1 MKTRYFDDTG
11 KEHDTR
17 ESAQQA
23 DAKNRRAGIN
33 YANPSGLWHVTTEGD
48 CEGKS
53 ITDLGTHEGFLDV
66 IAHQLAY
73 KSYYSLQFTRVN
85 PASLTAVKSNTK
97 SVNVTLDIASG
108 TWKLSNDERVEFF
121 NSLLKDRPVT
131 VTNGTSYASVTLNF

>member
-33 YANPSGLWHVTTEGD
+33 YANPYGLWHVTTEGN

-53 ITDLGTHEGFLDV
+53 ITYLGTHEGFLDV
-66 IAHQLAY
+66 IAQQLAY
-73 KSYYSLQFTRVN
+73 KSYYALQFTKVNPTSLAAVKPDAKRVN
-85 PASLTAVKSNTK
+85 VS
-97 SVNVTLDIASG
+97 LDIASG